1 MASRIKAF
9 RFAMNEEDKYL
20 VGEEVFDLDGL
31 DSKQKYAIYQ
41 GIDSYIAYAKLLDT
55 NELNYVVDEFGNEGI
70 IPALYNEYIGNY
82 NLTEA
87 YFQDMLPTLY
97 EIRLIEKD
105 KIGIIYFL
113 CQVEN
118 AQYIFLNEDAVNI
131 LKPMAPDEITN
142 YVMAAQRSKK
152 RQ

>member
-1 MASRIKAF
+1 MFIPS
-9 RFAMNEEDKYL
+9 
-20 VGEEVFDLDGL
+20 
-31 DSKQKYAIYQ
+31 YANNVNAGTATITANY
-41 GIDSYIAYAKLLDT
+41 DT
-55 NELNYVVDEFGNEGI
+55 
-70 IPALYNEYIGNY
+70 ALYNEYNSNY

-97 EIRLIEKD
+97 EIRLIEED

-118 AQYIFLNEDAVNI
+118 AQYIFLNEDAVDI
-131 LKPMAPDEITN
+131 LKPMTPDEITN

>member
-1 MASRIKAF
+1 MISRIKALKN
-9 RFAMNEEDKYL
+9 AMDEYDKTL

-31 DSKQKYAIYQ
+31 DQKQKYAIYQ
-41 GIDSYIAYAKLLDT
+41 GIDSYKAYAKLLDT

-70 IPALYNEYIGNY
+70 IPALYNEYISNY

-118 AQYIFLNEDAVNI
+118 AQYIFLNEDAVDI
-131 LKPMAPDEITN
+131 LNEWDKNMEQILI
-142 YVMAAQRSKK
+142 MF
-152 RQ
+152 